1 PSLLESLPFPT
12 LCRGLSYKLNAARCA
27 IQWSRSLLHLHL
39 QATESIWYGAPP
51 DTTGVNT
58 RCWPLFP
65 VDLPVHVVV
74 RNGIDSLKTTGR
86 GGPRRHGPLRRSYS
100 GTRSASRNRIPDC
113 LVGQRLC
120 RRAVDRRYQLGH
132 KEGLDSLLRTRGRH
146 QPGYRQS
153 AFGRA
158 LYVFACGLRSV

>member
-1 PSLLESLPFPT
+1 MIRLRPSLLESLPFPT
-12 LCRGLSYKLNAARCA
+12 LRRGLSYKLNAARCA

-39 QATESIWYGAPP
+39 QATESIWCGAPP

-58 RCWPLFP
+58 RRWPLFP

-100 GTRSASRNRIPDC
+100 GTRSASRNRIPDTVPFASRRHYSQSHC
-113 LVGQRLC
+113 YCFGLARLLQC
-120 RRAVDRRYQLGH
+120 RLRR
-132 KEGLDSLLRTRGRH
+132 EI
-146 QPGYRQS
+146 
-153 AFGRA
+153 
-158 LYVFACGLRSV
+158 

>member
-1 PSLLESLPFPT
+1 MSIPCCTTISKPTPFATGTIRSLWQDNSYAETNPPSLLESLPFPT
-12 LCRGLSYKLNAARCA
+12 LRRGLSYKLNAARCA

-39 QATESIWYGAPP
+39 QATESIWCGAPP

-58 RCWPLFP
+58 RRWPLFP

-100 GTRSASRNRIPDC
+100 GTR
-113 LVGQRLC
+113 
-120 RRAVDRRYQLGH
+120 
-132 KEGLDSLLRTRGRH
+132 
-146 QPGYRQS
+146 
-153 AFGRA
+153 
-158 LYVFACGLRSV
+158 